1 MSRYLSYPYSL
12 VGLALLTAACASAG
26 PPPGQAAA
34 PVAAPPETV
43 VVAQEE
49 ALEPIEPGRFDMG
62 RMWTFEDAPVDLFEE
77 VYGFRPTE
85 EWLTQVRLA
94 SLRLPNCTASFVSPN
109 GLVMSNHHC
118 ARSATTRVTREGEN
132 LLDDGFYAATLAE
145 ERGVPNLWVDQLV
158 RMDNVTEL
166 VESAVDPTARDEVQV
181 QTRRQRM
188 SAIGDSA
195 GSAHGLRCSVT
206 SLYQGGKYSMYCFK
220 RYTDVRLVFV
230 PELQIGYYGGDPDNY
245 TYPRYVLDVSF
256 FRVYD
261 ENGDPYRPAQYLGW
275 SEEGA
280 NEGDP
285 VFVIGNPGS
294 TERLSTMAQLEFYR
308 DYREPFI
315 VSLLKTRTDILAR
328 YMEHHP
334 EQRSRYINQYFG
346 WMNSL
351 KRYAGRE
358 KALNDPAIM
367 ARKLGWEQ
375 QVREAVAG
383 NPELNRKYGALWDE
397 IADLR
402 KQMAEYY
409 PIVLA
414 LNLGGSTRSQTLAT
428 AAGMLEYAQA
438 VRGGAPDSVLQRLRN
453 RLSQREIDTRLDGHF
468 LEAQIGD
475 VIKFLGRDDPFAQ
488 QALAGQSPPDAA
500 RALIA
505 AATAVTDPEAR
516 RALLDSPADILSS
529 TDPALSLVRETVPR
543 VQQASGRFQQLSN
556 AENVRTAKL
565 GRAVFDL
572 YGTSQPPD
580 GTFTLRIQDGVVKSY
595 DYNGTKAPAWTTF
608 YGLYDRHYSH
618 KDAADWALPDRW
630 LDPPPEFDMSTP
642 LNMCSTNDTVGGNS
656 GSALI
661 NKDREVVGLLFD
673 GNIESLSGYIIN
685 VEDVRRSISVRAE
698 AIVEALRHIYGAG
711 RVVQELLGQ

>member
-1 MSRYLSYPYSL
+1 MSTYLPYAASLAALSL
-12 VGLALLTAACASAG
+12 VAAGCASSTGTVPATV
-26 PPPGQAAA
+26 A
-34 PVAAPPETV
+34 PVAAPETV
-43 VVAQEE
+43 VVEVE
-49 ALEPIEPGRFDMG
+49 APVKPLEPGRFDMG
-62 RMWTFEDAPVDLFEE
+62 KMWTFENAPLDYFQEA
-77 VYGFRPTE
+77 YNFRPTA
-85 EWLTQVRLA
+85 EWLTTARMA
-94 SLRLPNCTASFVSPN
+94 ALRIPGCTASFVSEN
-109 GLVMSNHHC
+109 GLVMTNHHC
-118 ARSATTRVTREGEN
+118 ARRHVSRVTREGEN
-132 LLDDGFYAATLAE
+132 LLDEGFYAETLE
-145 ERGVPNLWVDQLV
+145 DERRAPNMWADQMIVLEDVTGLV
-158 RMDNVTEL
+158 QSAIDPAAPDARQ
-166 VESAVDPTARDEVQV
+166 VEARDA
-181 QTRRQRM
+181 RIG
-188 SAIGDSA
+188 SIGDSA
-195 GSAHGLRCSVT
+195 SAAHELRCSVT
-206 SLYQGGKYSMYCFK
+206 ELFSGGKYSMYCFK